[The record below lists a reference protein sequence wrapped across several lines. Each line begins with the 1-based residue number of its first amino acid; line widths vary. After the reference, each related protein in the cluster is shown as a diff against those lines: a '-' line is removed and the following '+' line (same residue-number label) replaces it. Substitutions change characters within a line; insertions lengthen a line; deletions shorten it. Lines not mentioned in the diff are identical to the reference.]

1 MNENVKNF
9 LIYYTLYRICGQVC
23 SLIGIPGLYPN
34 VISGLCLILF
44 CRSFLEAD
52 NMERLK
58 VRRGLM
64 LFTITFFIL
73 TQSISICLSYFFHD
87 TNPVFNSAAVQ
98 STLLVK
104 ITAIGFISPAAE
116 EILFRRFLF
125 QGLKPVGKTKSAVI
139 SSIIFGLCHRNM
151 VLFVYAALWGM
162 VFCFVYEKYQNLKA
176 PVAIHMISNVLSLCL
191 QFIGP

>member
-9 LIYYTLYRICGQVC
+9 LVYYTIYRTCGQVC

-34 VISGLCLILF
+34 VISGLCLIIF
-44 CRSFLEAD
+44 CRPFLEAGHR
-52 NMERLK
+52 EILK
-58 VRRGLM
+58 DCRGLL
-64 LFTITFFIL
+64 LFTVTFFIL

-87 TNPVFNSAAVQ
+87 TNPVFDRAAAE
-98 STLLVK
+98 SPILVK
-104 ITAIGFISPAAE
+104 IMAIGFISPAAE

-125 QGLKPVGKTKSAVI
+125 QGLKPIGKTKSAVI

-176 PVAIHMISNVLSLCL
+176 PVVVHMISNVLSLCV
-191 QFIGP
+191 QFIGT